1 MLCIYKYQQRV
12 LIFFKTKI
20 KGDKKMLMLGDKV
33 MRWYDMITERVSIRY
48 LLLLCDIK
56 IFSLRKFLF
65 DIK

>member
-1 MLCIYKYQQRV
+1 
-12 LIFFKTKI
+12 
-20 KGDKKMLMLGDKV
+20 

>member
-1 MLCIYKYQQRV
+1 
-12 LIFFKTKI
+12 
-20 KGDKKMLMLGDKV
+20 
-33 MRWYDMITERVSIRY
+33 MRWYDMITERVSISIRY